1 MISNI
6 PTHTDFYDSGK
17 ELLVLSWDIVAKL
30 LLNFDEAT
38 KYFDVEAEESKYWLL
53 ADRKVKTAL
62 AIMQQGMEFILKG
75 RICEVSPYLLI
86 FDAPSRCKVSN
97 AGENM
102 DFSKFRTIDAQDLI
116 KVCNTFSNEEL
127 DPAFITK
134 FEELRLKRNTIM
146 HSIGSNL
153 RIDFIEVIK
162 SLLYMHKVL
171 FPNESWAM
179 IRKNSLLVSP
189 DIELGSVDYIA
200 NEVCRE
206 FSVIIDLL
214 SPAEV
219 KNYFKVDKGKR
230 AYYCPDCY
238 NEANHDMDFTYKLAR
253 LSSRDMSC
261 NTLYCPIC
269 DENFEVLRKP
279 CPNNKFD
286 DCPGNVLCNDE
297 SICLTCGY
305 Y

>member
-1 MISNI
+1 MINNV
-6 PTHTDFYDSGK
+6 PTHTDFYNSGK
-17 ELLVLSWDIVAKL
+17 ELLLLSWDSVAKL
-30 LLNFDEAT
+30 LLNFDEAV
-38 KYFDVEAEESKYWLL
+38 KYFGVEAEESEYWLL

-62 AIMQQGMEFILKG
+62 AIMQQGIEFILKG

-86 FDAPSRCKVSN
+86 FDAPSKCKVSN
-97 AGENM
+97 AGENI
-102 DFSKFRTIDAQDLI
+102 DFSEFRTIDAQDLI

-127 DPAFITK
+127 DSAFITK
-134 FEELRLKRNTIM
+134 FDELRLKRNQIM

-171 FPNESWAM
+171 FPDECWAV
-179 IRKNSLLVSP
+179 IRKESLLVSP
-189 DIELGSVDYIA
+189 DIELGSADYIT

-214 SPAEV
+214 SPSEV
-219 KNYFKVDKGKR
+219 KSYFKIDKGRR

-238 NEANHDMDFTYKLAR
+238 NEADHDVDFTYKLAR
-253 LSSRDMSC
+253 LISRDMGC
-261 NTLYCPIC
+261 KILYCPIC
-269 DENFEVLRKP
+269 DQEFEVLREP
-279 CPNNKFD
+279 CPNSKSN
-286 DCPGNVLCNDE
+286 DCLGNVLCNDE